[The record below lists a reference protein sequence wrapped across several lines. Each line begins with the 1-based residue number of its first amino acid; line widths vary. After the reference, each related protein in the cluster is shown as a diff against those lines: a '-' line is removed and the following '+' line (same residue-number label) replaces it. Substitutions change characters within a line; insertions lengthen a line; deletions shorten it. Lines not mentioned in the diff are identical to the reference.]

1 MMQDFLTVSLRQGAL
16 WVPVVDTPTTF
27 KQIRPTVSV
36 LVANLDKLGFAV
48 DEPLLHALNTSTP
61 SFQSKVLHHARTV
74 MGMDKNWTPLVKG
87 WDTPTSETLMDHM
100 LTLFHNAFGSKI
112 STGGTR
118 LPCGHI
124 IPPNT
129 FPLDRY
135 NGCPFCGTP
144 FEQGHIEYLGQGSQK
159 RLLSLWCQTDLEHYL
174 QDLLTA
180 KTALDATQVDN
191 LKRLLLHLSLPEVAI
206 EMKETKMLVIDV
218 LVDND
223 RAIEAQGLLETPVDV
238 MRYLWYQKT
247 GFLQIVEPKTIKTR
261 IAKNQTNI
269 IQKLTGAAWNG
280 NEAAKTVA
288 EKALKLR
295 YNRRMCRIVANWLNN
310 MELPAKTMASAM
322 HPKREMWVRF
332 IRALRLSEYS
342 KRQGMDHLAAVLDR
356 FYRKDYPVWQ
366 GQVDQ
371 ARMRPDSNR
380 AFVLLKQRPGAFAR
394 ALFANMLWFG
404 GEPTLQAFEEVMDQV
419 PARLLFTLN
428 SYAKHYFDPS
438 KNRAVRPLGGVT
450 KVIPNNQLLDLYTP
464 EQLQQMQEGVEKLCL
479 LTMEKRF
486 AAQATESKTI
496 YIDPLLYK
504 LPVAIGDRTGA
515 VQDLPSVLMGT
526 RFPVEGDVVRLF
538 MEWGQGLPAQHLDMD
553 LSCHVAY
560 ADRAELCSYSRL
572 VIHGAK
578 HSGDIQ
584 CIPNQVGTAE
594 YIDIDTTVLREK
606 GAQYVVFTCNAFSN
620 GNLLPNL
627 VVGWMNS
634 QHPMKISTQTGVAY
648 DPSCVQH
655 QARIQRSLT
664 KGLVFGVLD
673 LKAHEIVWLELEFQ
687 GQVVQQ
693 LNISGVEALLDQLEN
708 KLNIGA
714 LLALKAKAQGLEV
727 VDHHD
732 PEAPADEVY
741 LPEWARNAAAVTQ
754 LLLD

>member
-27 KQIRPTVSV
+27 EQIRPTVSV

-48 DEPLLHALNTSTP
+48 EEPLLHALNTSTP
-61 SFQSKVLHHARTV
+61 SFQSKVLYHARTV

-87 WDTPTSETLMDHM
+87 WDTPTGETLMDHM
-100 LTLFHNAFGSKI
+100 LTFFHNVFGSKI
-112 STGGTR
+112 QKGTT
-118 LPCGHI
+118 LACGHT
-124 IPPNT
+124 IPPDT
-129 FPLDRY
+129 FPMDRY

-144 FEQGHIEYLGQGSQK
+144 FEQGHIEHLGQGSQK
-159 RLLSLWCQTDLEHYL
+159 RLLSLWRQADLEQYL

-191 LKRLLLHLSLPEVAI
+191 LKRLLLHLPLPEVVI
-206 EMKETKMLVIDV
+206 EMKETKMLVIDA
-218 LVDND
+218 LVTND
-223 RAIEAQGLLETPVDV
+223 RAVEAQGLLGTPVDV

-247 GFLQIVEPKTIKTR
+247 GFLQIVEPKTIKER
-261 IAKNQTNI
+261 IAKNHTNI
-269 IQKLTGAAWNG
+269 IQKLIGAAWSG
-280 NEAAKTVA
+280 DDAAKTVA
-288 EKALKLR
+288 TKALKLH
-295 YNRRMCRIVANWLNN
+295 YNRRMCRIVANWLNG
-310 MELPAKTMASAM
+310 MAMPAKAMASAM

-332 IRALRLSEYS
+332 IRALRLPEYS

-371 ARMRPDSNR
+371 ARMRIDADR

-404 GEPTLQAFEEVMDQV
+404 EAPTVQAFKEVIDQV

-428 SYAKHYFDPS
+428 SYAKCYFDPS

-450 KVIPNNQLLDLYTP
+450 KVIPNNQLLKLYTS
-464 EQLQQMQEGVEKLCL
+464 EQLQQMQEAIEGLCL
-479 LTMEKRF
+479 LAMEKRF

-504 LPVAIGDRTGA
+504 LPVAIGDRTA
-515 VQDLPSVLMGT
+515 TVQDLPSALMGT
-526 RFPVEGDVVRLF
+526 RFPVEGEVVRLF
-538 MEWGQGLPAQHLDMD
+538 MQWGKGLAAQHLDMD

-560 ADRAELCSYSRL
+560 GDRVEICSYSRL
-572 VIHGAK
+572 AITGAK
-578 HSGDIQ
+578 HSGDIRH
-584 CIPNQVGTAE
+584 IPNQVGTAE
-594 YIDIDTTVLREK
+594 YIEIDTTVLCQK

-620 GNLLPNL
+620 GSLSPNL

-634 QHPMKISTQTGVAY
+634 QHPMKVSAQTGVAY

-693 LNISGVEALLDQLEN
+693 LNVSGVEAQLDRLN
-708 KLNIGA
+708 SKLNLGA
-714 LLALKAKAQGLEV
+714 LLALKAKAQSLEV

-741 LPEWARNAAAVTQ
+741 LPEWAQNAATVTQ